1 MKKRTSLPLAA
12 MLTATALLST
22 GCSVLDGIGKSGE
35 APSEPTSV
43 EVAEPTGP
51 EFDTGSYATEPHKGW
66 PETNDEM
73 GPSAEM
79 ALFANNTLLPY
90 EVNNEFTR
98 NAAHRRVWKLDNLS
112 MDLPKVALDR
122 LDPLGEKFLL
132 GYAYLGND
140 ASKSRS
146 VGNFVL
152 RFEDPESAQKAADA
166 LTETHLTEGSMY
178 FFEGDPHNPGTE
190 EPVAGHNDATA
201 VRTADG
207 EGLDAVKVHKEYLLM
222 STAYVDKSG
231 DEGNDD
237 AGPEA
242 TKWQGEYVSSFFS
255 KQIPI
260 LDTLKTHKTAA
271 GYGFSDEWPPL
282 DPKHILQYTVLSPK
296 DQSVQS
302 LGGLPMALEP
312 RGMAG
317 RYKEVPEILSMI
329 DQAKVEAM
337 ATMDTS
343 LFRTKNPEGA
353 KLILATMHAVTADL
367 DYEPWDA
374 PQEVPGMECKK
385 EDGAAGTVYT
395 CYLVYENYFAHASA
409 FEPKKDP
416 DAVEGTDKDAES
428 VLAPSLQLSQAMAAQ
443 YLILQ
448 KAPTSAG
455 TPTSEAT
462 SPSSVEN
469 S

>member
-1 MKKRTSLPLAA
+1 MKKRAVLPLAA
-12 MLTATALLST
+12 VLTTVALLTS
-22 GCSVLDGIGKSGE
+22 GCSITDLLGKGGLSSSETSAPETLDQ
-35 APSEPTSV
+35 
-43 EVAEPTGP
+43 TGP
-51 EFDTGSYATEPHKGW
+51 EFDTGSYPTNPSEGW
-66 PETNDEM
+66 PETDDKM

-98 NAAHRRVWKLDNLS
+98 NAAHRRVWTLDNLS
-112 MDLPKVALDR
+112 LDLPKVALDR
-122 LDPLGEKFLL
+122 LAPLGEKFLL

-140 ASKSRS
+140 ASKNRS

-222 STAYVDKSG
+222 STAYVDKRGNGG
-231 DEGNDD
+231 DDD
-237 AGPEA
+237 TGPEA

-255 KQIPI
+255 KQVPI

-271 GYGFSDEWPPL
+271 GYGFSDQWPPL
-282 DPKHILQYTVLSPK
+282 DPKDILQYTVLSPK

-317 RYKEVPEILSMI
+317 MYREVPEILSMI

-367 DYEPWDA
+367 NYEPWDP
-374 PQEVPGMECKK
+374 PQEVPGTECKK

-416 DAVEGTDKDAES
+416 DAVEGTDKDKKPA
-428 VLAPSLQLSQAMAAQ
+428 LAPSLQLTQAMAAQ

-448 KAPTSAG
+448 KAPTSSG
-455 TPTSEAT
+455 TPTSSTA
-462 SPSSVEN
+462 N